1 MNKNNIF
8 ITIKKEFRSIF
19 RDKKTICYIF
29 GFPFIIAF
37 MIFMMGAMEEAFFE
51 ESSEVKYYIGINY
64 EANEIEKALMKENSL
79 DYEYYENVDDMKEA
93 YHNGDIEAY
102 LEYDSD
108 KKIYY
113 IYTDE
118 SMVNSQV
125 ANYVMYYLDSY
136 NAYLGNAYLVNQGI
150 NVEDI
155 YNNFTYE
162 LKTTDGEEVS
172 ESDMVIELVMNMAF
186 TYIIMVIS
194 LATVNMA
201 ITAIATEKENGTLET
216 ILTLPI
222 TTKELIIGKYLA
234 TFLIGFLA
242 SLVGFIITLGSFAI
256 ATNMFTVFEE
266 FSIGFGV
273 VLWGV
278 VICLI
283 ASLLIAA
290 LAILITSSAKSYKEA
305 QASGSILQTI
315 CVLPLLL
322 SMVSFDVSKVLYAIP
337 ILSHTT
343 ILMELY
349 SGTCSN
355 INLLITIGSTLVY
368 IIVIIFVLLKKF
380 KSEKVLFG

>member
-1 MNKNNIF
+1 MNKNNIL

-29 GFPFIIAF
+29 GFPFIIAL
-37 MIFMMGAMEEAFFE
+37 MIFLMGSMEEAFFE
-51 ESSEVKYYIGINY
+51 ESSEIQYIVGVNY
-64 EANEIEKALMKENSL
+64 EVNEIEKELMKENSL
-79 DYEYYENVDDMKEA
+79 DYEYYDSVDDMKEA

-102 LEYDSD
+102 LDYD
-108 KKIYY
+108 KNKNVYY

-125 ANYVMYYLDSY
+125 ASYVMYYLDSY
-136 NAYLGNAYLVNQGI
+136 NSYIGNAYLVNQGI
-150 NVEDI
+150 NVEEL

-162 LKTTDGEEVS
+162 LKTTEGEEVS
-172 ESDMVIELVMNMAF
+172 ESGMIIELVMNMSF
-186 TYIIMVIS
+186 TYIIMVIA

-222 TTKELIIGKYLA
+222 TTKELIVGKYLA
-234 TFLIGFLA
+234 TFLIGFIA
-242 SLVGFIITLGSFAI
+242 SLVGFVITLGSFAI
-256 ATNMFTVFEE
+256 ATNMYTVYEG
-266 FSIGFGV
+266 FSIGFSV

-278 VICLI
+278 VICFL

-305 QASGSILQTI
+305 QASGSILQTV

-368 IIVIIFVLLKKF
+368 IIVIMFVMIKKF

>member
-1 MNKNNIF
+1 MNKNNIL
-8 ITIKKEFRSIF
+8 ITLKKEFRSIF

-29 GFPFIIAF
+29 GFPLIIAF
-37 MIFMMGAMEEAFFE
+37 MIFLMGAMEESFFE

-64 EANEIEKALMKENSL
+64 EANEIEKELMKENSL
-79 DYEYYENVDDMKEA
+79 DYEYYDSVDDMKEA
-93 YHNGDIEAY
+93 YHNGEIEAY
-102 LEYDSD
+102 VDYDSD
-108 KKIYY
+108 KRIYY

-118 SMVNSQV
+118 NMMNSQ
-125 ANYVMYYLDSY
+125 ASSYVMYYLDSY
-136 NAYLGNAYLVNQGI
+136 NSYLGNMYLVNQGI
-150 NVEDI
+150 NVEDL

-172 ESDMVIELVMNMAF
+172 ESGMIIELVMNMSF
-186 TYIIMVIS
+186 TYIIMVIAI
-194 LATVNMA
+194 ATVNMA

-234 TFLIGFLA
+234 TFLIGFIA
-242 SLVGFIITLGSFAI
+242 SLVGFVITLGSFGI
-256 ATNMFTVFEE
+256 ATNMFSVYED
-266 FSIGFGV
+266 FSMGFSTLLFGI
-273 VLWGV
+273 
-278 VICLI
+278 VICFL

-290 LAILITSSAKSYKEA
+290 LAILLTSSAKSYKEA

-315 CVLPLLL
+315 CVLPLIF
-322 SMVSFDVSKVLYAIP
+322 SMITFDVSQVLYAIP

-355 INLLITIGSTLVY
+355 INLLITAGSTLVY
-368 IIVIIFVLLKKF
+368 IVVIMFIILKKF
-380 KSEKVLFG
+380 KSEKVLFS

>member
-79 DYEYYENVDDMKEA
+79 DYEYYENVDDMKAA

-102 LEYDSD
+102 LEYDEV

-172 ESDMVIELVMNMAF
+172 ESDMVIELVMNMSF

-315 CVLPLLL
+315 CILPLLL
-322 SMVSFDVSKVLYAIP
+322 SMVSFDVSNVLYAIP

>member
-79 DYEYYENVDDMKEA
+79 DYEYYENVDDMKAA

-102 LEYDSD
+102 LEYDEV

-125 ANYVMYYLDSY
+125 ANYVMYYLDAY

-172 ESDMVIELVMNMAF
+172 ESDMVIELVMNMSF

-315 CVLPLLL
+315 CILPLLL
-322 SMVSFDVSKVLYAIP
+322 SMVSFDVSNVLYAIP

>member
-1 MNKNNIF
+1 MNKNNIL

-29 GFPFIIAF
+29 GFPLIIAF
-37 MIFMMGAMEEAFFE
+37 MIFLMGAMEEAFFE
-51 ESSEVKYYIGINY
+51 DSSEVQYMIGINY
-64 EANEIEKALMKENSL
+64 EANEIEKELMKENSL
-79 DYEYYENVDDMKEA
+79 DYEYYDSVDDMKEA
-93 YHNGDIEAY
+93 YHNGEIEAY
-102 LEYDSD
+102 VDYDSD
-108 KKIYY
+108 KRIYY

-118 SMVNSQV
+118 NMMNSQ
-125 ANYVMYYLDSY
+125 ASSYVMYYLDSY
-136 NAYLGNAYLVNQGI
+136 NSYLGNMYLVNQGI
-150 NVEDI
+150 NVEDL

-172 ESDMVIELVMNMAF
+172 ESGMIIELVMNMSF
-186 TYIIMVIS
+186 TYIIMVIA

-201 ITAIATEKENGTLET
+201 TTAIATEKENGTLET

-234 TFLIGFLA
+234 TFLIGFIA
-242 SLVGFIITLGSFAI
+242 SLVGFVITLGSFGI
-256 ATNMFTVFEE
+256 ATNMFSVYEE
-266 FSIGFGV
+266 FSMGFSALLFGI
-273 VLWGV
+273 
-278 VICLI
+278 VICFL

-290 LAILITSSAKSYKEA
+290 LAILLTSSAKSYKEA

-315 CVLPLLL
+315 CVLPLIF
-322 SMVSFDVSKVLYAIP
+322 SMITFDVSQVLYAIP

-355 INLLITIGSTLVY
+355 INLLITAGSTLVY
-368 IIVIIFVLLKKF
+368 IVVIMFVILKKF
-380 KSEKVLFG
+380 KSEKVLFS

>member
-1 MNKNNIF
+1 MNKNNIL

-29 GFPFIIAF
+29 GFPLIIAF
-37 MIFMMGAMEEAFFE
+37 MIFLMGAMEEAFFE
-51 ESSEVKYYIGINY
+51 ESSEVQYMIGINY
-64 EANEIEKALMKENSL
+64 EVNEIEKELMKENSL
-79 DYEYYENVDDMKEA
+79 DYEYYDSVDDMKEA
-93 YHNGDIEAY
+93 YHNGEIEAY
-102 LEYDSD
+102 VDYDSD
-108 KKIYY
+108 KRIYY

-118 SMVNSQV
+118 NMMNSQ
-125 ANYVMYYLDSY
+125 APSYVMYYLDSY
-136 NAYLGNAYLVNQGI
+136 NSYLGNMYLVNQGI
-150 NVEDI
+150 NVEDL

-172 ESDMVIELVMNMAF
+172 ESGMIIELVMNMSF
-186 TYIIMVIS
+186 TYIIMVIA

-201 ITAIATEKENGTLET
+201 TTAIATEKENGTLET

-234 TFLIGFLA
+234 TFLIGFIA
-242 SLVGFIITLGSFAI
+242 SLVGFVITLGSFGI
-256 ATNMFTVFEE
+256 ATNMFSVYED
-266 FSIGFGV
+266 FSMGFSTLLFGI
-273 VLWGV
+273 
-278 VICLI
+278 VICFL

-290 LAILITSSAKSYKEA
+290 LAILLTSSAKSYKEA

-315 CVLPLLL
+315 CVLPLIF
-322 SMVSFDVSKVLYAIP
+322 SMITFDVSQVLYAIP

-355 INLLITIGSTLVY
+355 INLLITAGSTLVY
-368 IIVIIFVLLKKF
+368 IVVIMFVILKKF
-380 KSEKVLFG
+380 KSEKVLFS